1 MAALELPS
9 VLSQIETKM
18 GADLDEGHPY
28 EALQYVQSFI
38 ARKKKNLGGPKNTSA
53 VVFHGAK
60 TLISK
65 NGSSSAGTLLKWFI
79 ENGAGADHSF
89 KMYTGEK
96 LSKSDYCD
104 IQRTIDLL
112 QQFTSEQGFPV
123 VLGIY
128 NPLHVMVAKSKV
140 ARTTEFT
147 ARMVTFETLCAKIYE
162 DSERFYSAFKCYVRL
177 GLTKEAARV
186 LNSWSAKGHP
196 SEKGMFFGRAVL
208 HLLSEGKSTMA
219 DELLTLSKEFVSDS
233 VSDGSSSTPG
243 GADSAPMAV
252 WHLAVLLTEL
262 AALPPMARIDKNKL
276 YGILYKQYA
285 PFLNQLDPKLLE
297 LLTKTGE
304 VVFNYQPPQTGTPAQ
319 QPNPMAMLQGLLGGG
334 GGGAAAGSR
343 LPPPSGVNMDQMMAM
358 MSKMQGGN

>member
-1 MAALELPS
+1 MAALDLPG

-18 GADLDEGHPY
+18 AAELDEGHPY

-38 ARKKKNLGGPKNTSA
+38 ARKKKNLGGPVNTSA

-65 NGSSSAGTLLKWFI
+65 DGSSSAGTLLKWFI

-89 KMYTGEK
+89 KMYSGEK
-96 LSKSDYCD
+96 LKSPDYCD
-104 IQRTIDLL
+104 IQRTIDLIGAV
-112 QQFTSEQGFPV
+112 SSAKAFPV

-140 ARTTEFT
+140 ARSAEFIQ
-147 ARMVTFETLCAKIYE
+147 RMEKFEALCAKIYE
-162 DSERFYSAFKCYVRL
+162 DSERWYSAFKCYVRL
-177 GLTKEAARV
+177 GLSRECARV
-186 LNSWSAKGHP
+186 LNSWSLKGHP
-196 SEKGMFFGRAVL
+196 SEKGLFFGRAVL
-208 HLLSEGKSTMA
+208 HLLSEGKVPMA
-219 DELLTLSKEFVSDS
+219 NELLTLSKEFIVENE
-233 VSDGSSSTPG
+233 GG

-252 WHLAVLLTEL
+252 WHIASLLTEL
-262 AALPPMARIDKNKL
+262 AALPPAPRVDKNKL

-285 PFLNQLDPKLLE
+285 PFLIQLDPKLLE

-304 VVFNYQPPQTGTPAQ
+304 VVFNYQPPSTGQPQ
-319 QPNPMAMLQGLLGGG
+319 QAPNPMAMLQGLLGGG

-343 LPPPSGVNMDQMMAM
+343 LPPPNGVDMDQMMTM
-358 MSKMQGGN
+358 MNRLQNRG